1 MQPWWQRQMATT
13 QGSRYILLVSVMLG
27 MRWGA
32 REIMLGPSRVSRET
46 R

>member
-27 MRWGA
+27 MRLGA
-32 REIMLGPSRVSRET
+32 REIILGPFHVSRET